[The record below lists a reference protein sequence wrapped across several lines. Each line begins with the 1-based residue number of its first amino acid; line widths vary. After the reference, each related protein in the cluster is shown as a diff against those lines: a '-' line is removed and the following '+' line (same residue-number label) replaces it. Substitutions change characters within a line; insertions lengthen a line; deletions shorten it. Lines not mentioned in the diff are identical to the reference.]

1 MKIDFKIVTIV
12 AIMLFI
18 AAVFYYT
25 TKTRLDDAD
34 RELLFL
40 NRQLHDL
47 KQQDKRLNRLIRRH
61 KKEHHLLP

>member
-1 MKIDFKIVTIV
+1 
-12 AIMLFI
+12 MLFI